1 MMTPPVSGRHLSN
14 LITVNK
20 NKARAEE
27 TGEGLLGH
35 LTKTSSQSGLSWW
48 YSVRTPLA
56 QCQAGYSS
64 VTSFFVWIMD

>member
-1 MMTPPVSGRHLSN
+1 MMTPLVSGRHLSN

-56 QCQAGYSS
+56 QCQPGYSS